1 MACPKLNLAVALVSH
16 LSVRQ
21 VRAFLVQHIPEFSHV
36 FQLRLSVGFGE
47 PWKFW
52 AVELDPR
59 TDELYNMLGF
69 ERGVVTERRQIPLAE
84 QQCISPVRMTS
95 PPIVP
100 IWVDP
105 LLMHISIDCWLDGM
119 IGNPE
124 AGWQFHTFP
133 DPSHEWQLKILDII
147 CQHYRAYKP
156 DHDRLSTTSYQTL
169 RWALKLTVL
178 SYIMGH
184 AFLVPEEDT
193 PTLFRNLKDR
203 HFKDGPSEGLVC
215 PRAANKYVKMMILP
229 MMRLAAQRTV
239 SGLHDILQA
248 QGADVMI
255 WDIAFAV
262 VFLCLVVIGS
272 TQLSLFERAFVC
284 VAKNDPSFSRR
295 DATLE
300 TEAMD
305 RELVVHI
312 IGMFH
317 DKFRTTGNSGGF
329 NPLSRLDAAEKA
341 EAVSISPFATRVRN
355 VTELYCKS
363 ALSI

>member
-1 MACPKLNLAVALVSH
+1 MACPKLNSAVALVSH

-21 VRAFLVQHIPEFSHV
+21 VHAFLIQHIPGFSHV
-36 FQLRLSVGFGE
+36 FQLRLSIGFGE

-69 ERGVVTERRQIPLAE
+69 ERGIVTERRQIPLPE

-124 AGWQFHTFP
+124 AGWQFHIFP
-133 DPSHEWQLKILDII
+133 DPSHEWQLKILDTI

-156 DHDRLSTTSYQTL
+156 DHDKLSRTSYQTL
-169 RWALKLTVL
+169 RWALKLIVL

-184 AFLVPEEDT
+184 AFLIPEEDT
-193 PTLFRNLKDR
+193 PTLFRSLKDR
-203 HFKDGPSEGLVC
+203 HFKGGPSEGLVC
-215 PRAANKYVKMMILP
+215 PRAANKYVKMMLLP

-248 QGADVMI
+248 QGPDIVI
-255 WDIAFAV
+255 WDIALGECHAV
-262 VFLCLVVIGS
+262 RS
-272 TQLSLFERAFVC
+272 
-284 VAKNDPSFSRR
+284 
-295 DATLE
+295 
-300 TEAMD
+300 
-305 RELVVHI
+305 
-312 IGMFH
+312 
-317 DKFRTTGNSGGF
+317 
-329 NPLSRLDAAEKA
+329 
-341 EAVSISPFATRVRN
+341 
-355 VTELYCKS
+355 
-363 ALSI
+363 